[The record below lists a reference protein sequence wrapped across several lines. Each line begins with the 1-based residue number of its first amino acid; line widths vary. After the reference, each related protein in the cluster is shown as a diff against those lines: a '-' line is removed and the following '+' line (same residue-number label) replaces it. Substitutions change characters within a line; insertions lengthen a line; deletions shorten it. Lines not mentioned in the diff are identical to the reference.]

1 MLVNLFEVLPETFVE
16 YEAISSS
23 FTEGVEDVFPRAFS
37 ILLLTLFD
45 SSVFPRILLFWASLE
60 VLEVML

>member
-23 FTEGVEDVFPRAFS
+23 FSDGGVSTFPRIFS

-45 SSVFPRILLFWASLE
+45 SSVFPRILLF
-60 VLEVML
+60 